1 MIAGRTYYDILGL
14 PKYGKNEDGLEVS
27 FNGIAEAYNRTVRG
41 TGDGSLPFWLV
52 ERANEAYRVLSDP
65 KKREEY
71 DKQIADI
78 ENELSSEVV
87 SVPVEE
93 EKKEEIVNEIVEEV
107 KEEII
112 DNPETEI
119 EKRIEEKV
127 ESKVRDES
135 IDAYEELL
143 ALTREEINKEQ
154 LIEDIKVEN
163 EEFQDVIYEIKE
175 EEIEPKVSN
184 ERIDAYENLLA
195 LVSEGAKLEQSK
207 EVVETFKDTAAEEK
221 KEELETFTIKR
232 ASALGN
238 NYQEKE
244 EEPILDSKTES
255 EEQKE
260 DNNQEII
267 PLTIKKEKEKRKN
280 EKQTDEP
287 LSDKKKKLI
296 YGASVIFGGPLGI
309 IVAYAIVNK
318 KNKSNK
324 LKLQK
329 NKNIGNKIKSVKTP
343 QSELIKEY
351 QKKLD
356 AKVDALLSES
366 NDKYSLEISKARYL
380 SQKEL
385 LDKMLEIELNKE
397 IKNGHLT
404 MHKLKCL
411 SLKNRMESIDD
422 RIAILDDKINGKIES
437 KKHFGDKLLFN
448 ANKKLYSN
456 QDELNKAKVNEDL
469 DKMDKNFKI
478 SKLSIKQSKFLK
490 RRDIVAKLVR
500 FNSNVVGKFGKLY
513 TNVDA
518 LIEPI
523 IEKARQR

>member
-14 PKYGKNEDGLEVS
+14 PKYGQTEDGLKIS

-87 SVPVEE
+87 STPTEE
-93 EKKEEIVNEIVEEV
+93 PKEETVKEIVEEV

-112 DNPETEI
+112 NEPETEI
-119 EKRIEEKV
+119 EQIIEEKV
-127 ESKVRDES
+127 ESKVSDKS

-175 EEIEPKVSN
+175 EEIETKVSN

-195 LVSEGAKLEQSK
+195 LASEGAKVEQLKEEPKEETETLESYIVEIEDLEK
-207 EVVETFKDTAAEEK
+207 PEEVE
-221 KEELETFTIKR
+221 EELETFTIKR
-232 ASALGN
+232 SSALDN
-238 NYQEKE
+238 DYHVVEKVE
-244 EEPILDSKTES
+244 K
-255 EEQKE
+255 QN
-260 DNNQEII
+260 NNQEII
-267 PLTIKKEKEKRKN
+267 PLSPKKEKEEK
-280 EKQTDEP
+280 EKQADKQI
-287 LSDKKKKLI
+287 SDKKKKLI
-296 YGASVIFGGPLGI
+296 YGASIVFGGLPGF

-318 KNKSNK
+318 NNISNK

-329 NKNIGNKIKSVKTP
+329 IKDIGNKIKSVKTP

-437 KKHFGDKLLFN
+437 KKHFGDKLLSN

-478 SKLSIKQSKFLK
+478 SKLQIRQSKLLK
-490 RRDIVAKLVR
+490 RRDRAAKLVR

-518 LIEPI
+518 LIDPI